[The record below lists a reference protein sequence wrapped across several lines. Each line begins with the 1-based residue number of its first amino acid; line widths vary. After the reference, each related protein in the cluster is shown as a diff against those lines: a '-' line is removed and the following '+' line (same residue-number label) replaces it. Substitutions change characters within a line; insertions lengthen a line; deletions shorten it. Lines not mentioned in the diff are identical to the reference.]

1 MEKFHYLL
9 VSLVCLYRRIPEYER
24 AVVLGSTLDMV
35 RGNIRYMSGNVSA
48 NAFWNT
54 LCRGKFRNIVCVI
67 LRIFTM
73 FPASRKEYTKYK
85 CVFLHA
91 LYTVQ

>member
-54 LCRGKFRNIVCVI
+54 LCRGKFRNAYFYMHCTVI
-67 LRIFTM
+67 NIF
-73 FPASRKEYTKYK
+73 FNYLN
-85 CVFLHA
+85 FLKHR
-91 LYTVQ
+91 